1 VAKLLGGKGIMASP
15 RIRNRFS
22 GQGDSIVDS
31 KAQKWINVFGDVQ
44 IIRNIEVL
52 KTKGQRQIL
61 RKAIGKGVKLVAQIA
76 KAKAPEDSGLLK
88 QSIKSTVTKM
98 VSGKVYVDPK
108 VYAVKGEKTGGELK
122 IVKLKGKKKGL
133 TKADIKAQITAVAG
147 EDAKYHRPSKYA
159 HLLEFGTKKSKARPF
174 MRPALD
180 ESRGTVLK
188 IIEHSAREELKK
200 MESAGWR

>member
-1 VAKLLGGKGIMASP
+1 MASP
-15 RIRNRFS
+15 RIRNRFA

-44 IIRNIEVL
+44 IIKNMEVL
-52 KTKGQRQIL
+52 KTKGQRQVL
-61 RKAIGKGVKLVAQIA
+61 RKAIGRGVKLVAQIA
-76 KAKAPEDSGLLK
+76 RAKAPEDSGLLK

-108 VYAVKGEKTGGELK
+108 VYAAKGEKTGGEYQ

-133 TKADIKAQITAVAG
+133 SKADIKSQITAAAG
-147 EDAKYHRPSKYA
+147 EDAKYHRPAKYA
-159 HLLEFGTKKSKARPF
+159 HLLEFGTKHAKAKPF

-180 ESRGTVLK
+180 ESRKAVLG
-188 IIEHSAREELKK
+188 IIEVSAKEELKK
-200 MESAGWR
+200 LESAGWL